1 MTKLSNCA
9 TSKTLSDQIVAG
21 MIDKK
26 AFNISILDL
35 RELSNSVADFF
46 VICTGNSNIQIKA
59 IAESIEKTTWVKNSQ
74 KPWRMEGKTGM
85 EWVIIDYIDVVAHI
99 FTQEKRIFYGLDELW
114 GDANVTKI
122 NQ

>member
-1 MTKLSNCA
+1 
-9 TSKTLSDQIVAG
+9 

-114 GDANVTKI
+114 GDANITKI

>member
-1 MTKLSNCA
+1 MTKLSNCT
-9 TSKTLSDQIVAG
+9 TSKTLSDHIVAG

-35 RELSNSVADFF
+35 RELGNSVADFF